1 MIAFLVTVRT
11 SAGPVLYVTQA
22 AHSFD
27 AHAAAIDR
35 FGLCAISVQV
45 KP

>member
-1 MIAFLVTVRT
+1 MIAFLVTIRT
-11 SAGPVLYVTQA
+11 PAGPVLYVTQA
-22 AHSFD
+22 VHSFD

-35 FGLCAISVQV
+35 FGPCAISIKV